1 MYHSGQYVRW
11 NNHPAQIISI
21 DEQEVCIRV
30 WSLKDFKPFEVPKH
44 DLYIIQKNHIQGL
57 WKLQELHIGQPIL
70 YHGHLATV
78 RDIPDGSS
86 WVYAINLNGQRV
98 VATRFQLET
107 IKY

>member
-1 MYHSGQYVRW
+1 MFVGTYC
-11 NNHPAQIISI
+11 PAQIISI

-70 YHGHLATV
+70 YYGHLAIV
-78 RDIPDGSS
+78 KDVPNGSS
-86 WVYAINLNGQRV
+86 WVYALDLNGKRV
-98 VATRFQLET
+98 VTTIFQLEAVN
-107 IKY
+107 Y